1 MNRAA
6 KRRLERAGL
15 SKDDLAIIKKVTVK
29 ESVDMYSA
37 AVLLVLRD
45 NWGFGKVRLQRFLGQ
60 VNTLFE
66 DIHSGYLSLEDCK
79 KVLSEECGIN
89 LR

>member
-6 KRRLERAGL
+6 RRRLERAGL
-15 SKDDLAIIKKVTVK
+15 SKDDLAAIKKITVK

-45 NWGFGKVRLQRFLGQ
+45 DWGFGKVRLQRFLRQ
-60 VNTLFE
+60 VNTLFD
-66 DIHSGYLSLEDCK
+66 DIHNGCLSLEDCK
-79 KVLSEECGIN
+79 KALFKECGIR
-89 LR
+89 LG